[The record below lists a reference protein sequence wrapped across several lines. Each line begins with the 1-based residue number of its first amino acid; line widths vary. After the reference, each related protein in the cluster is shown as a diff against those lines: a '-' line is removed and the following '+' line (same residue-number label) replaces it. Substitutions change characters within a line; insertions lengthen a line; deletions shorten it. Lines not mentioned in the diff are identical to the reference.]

1 MYFSINN
8 KLNLKIREFIHS
20 SISTNLLTKKEEEI
34 LIKCNKDKQLIFY
47 SNNNYT
53 ESKLIFNED
62 EFKYKKQGEIVLS
75 SKTFLSL
82 LESLKQQPEIEFQKV
97 NNSLIKVS
105 SEKFE
110 CNLIP
115 LSKKFL
121 FEDNLVIPDDS
132 KKITLEFEFL
142 NLINNRF
149 KDFYKNLGGGG
160 NLQKNTI
167 YNTINLKKNH
177 NSNEVSVLVTDSYRI
192 LFASFK
198 FLDISEEEFQFN
210 LHTEILSCIIL
221 LFKDKFES
229 KKLNFYIKDDSLLVN
244 SEGLVF
250 RTKLNSSNYPN
261 LSSLFNQEEQL
272 SFTIDRNLLIAAI
285 DRNLLL
291 AEQNLHITS
300 YKVLEDN
307 LVLEYRDSSK
317 GYTKEE
323 IKIVKHKGENIHFS
337 LNSLY
342 LKQLLKNISDEE
354 IIFNISEVYK
364 PIILF
369 GKNEEVNFK
378 QIILPL
384 KYS

>member
-34 LIKCNKDKQLIFY
+34 LIKCSKDKKLIFY

-82 LESLKQQPEIEFQKV
+82 LESLKQQPEIEFQKIE
-97 NNSLIKVS
+97 NSLIKVS

-121 FEDNLVIPDDS
+121 FEDNLVIPDDA

-167 YNTINLKKNH
+167 YNTINLKKSH
-177 NSNEVSVLVTDSYRI
+177 NSNEVNVLVTDSYRI

-198 FLDISEEEFQFN
+198 FSDISEEEFQFN

-272 SFTIDRNLLIAAI
+272 SFTVDRNLLITAI

-342 LKQLLKNISDEE
+342 LKQLIKNISDEE
-354 IIFNISEVYK
+354 IIFNISEVHK
-364 PIILF
+364 PIVLF
-369 GKNEEVNFK
+369 GKNEGVNFK